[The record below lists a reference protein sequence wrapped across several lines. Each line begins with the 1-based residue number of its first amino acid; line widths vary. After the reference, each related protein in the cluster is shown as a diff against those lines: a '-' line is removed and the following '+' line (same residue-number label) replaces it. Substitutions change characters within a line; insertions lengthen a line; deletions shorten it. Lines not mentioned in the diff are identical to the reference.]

1 MRTETHDSEGH
12 CGAFLLKGEPQS
24 TAAEGCRWC
33 MGIDAKNAREREC
46 VPQSEV

>member
-33 MGIDAKNAREREC
+33 MGIDAKNARERER